1 MYAKPLMTNV
11 PPLSL
16 PDTVDVGAKCS
27 SIAIKLSCHYSLHY
41 YSGTILIMLTIQELS
56 TAVKWALKQ
65 PETPCRI
72 CDLMQEEDWVLNMS
86 DICLNVLQIANV
98 QRLSSLYSSRK

>member
-1 MYAKPLMTNV
+1 MYAKPVMTKL

-16 PDTVDVGAKCS
+16 LDTVDVEAKYS
-27 SIAIKLSCHYSLHY
+27 SIAIKQSCHYSLHY
-41 YSGTILIMLTIQELS
+41 YSGTIFIMLTIQELS

-72 CDLMQEEDWVLNMS
+72 CDLMQEKDWVLNMS
-86 DICLNVLQIANV
+86 SICLNVLRIINV
-98 QRLSSLYSSRK
+98 QRLSSLYSSQK